1 MGVGSA
7 DTQGSLSRVDERAWP
22 SRGGTAFCLTS
33 IVLAIAAVPWMIRMP
48 AQSSPSAVA
57 PGIVTVDSVVATR
70 GDVNLSIDA
79 PGTVTP
85 LASVMI
91 KARVNG
97 ELTQLAVEEGQLVRQ
112 NDFLA
117 QIDPRPYQAA
127 LKQAQGRLARDQ
139 ALLEQAQLGFPH
151 RATPD
156 EQDDDPQ
163 QQGAAQQARVRQY
176 QGAVAADQA
185 AVDAAKFDLASSR
198 ITSPLS
204 GRVGLRQVDPGNYVQ
219 VGDDRGLATVTQIDP
234 ISVIF
239 TVPEDQVQD
248 IVRRMRAKAPLQVTA
263 FDRSG
268 TTHLAAGRLQ
278 TIDSQVDAGTGTVK
292 LRALFDNKDFGLF
305 PNQMVNAHL
314 QVESLHNV
322 VVVPASAVRRDTHGA
337 YVYLIKAGETVTL
350 QPVSLGPLEG
360 NRQAI
365 SAGVEPGDR
374 VVTGGT
380 YQLREGAKVS
390 SAESE
395 VEADAG
401 DPPSES
407 RHY

>member
-1 MGVGSA
+1 MGVGSV

-22 SRGGTAFCLTS
+22 SRGSAAFWLTS

-48 AQSSPSAVA
+48 AQSSQSAGA
-57 PGIVTVDSVVATR
+57 PGTVTVDSVVAAR
-70 GDVNLSIDA
+70 GDVDLSIDA
-79 PGTVTP
+79 PGTVTS

-139 ALLEQAQLGFPH
+139 ALLEQAQLGLPH
-151 RATPD
+151 RASPA
-156 EQDDDPQ
+156 EQDYDPQ
-163 QQGAAQQARVRQY
+163 QLSVAQQARVRQY

-185 AVDAAKFDLASSR
+185 AVDTAKFDLASSR
-198 ITSPLS
+198 ITSPLA

-219 VGDDRGLATVTQIDP
+219 VGDNRGLATVTQIDP

-239 TVPEDQVQD
+239 TVPGDKVQD
-248 IVRRMRAKAPLQVTA
+248 IVRRMRAKAPLQVVA

-268 TTHLAAGRLQ
+268 ATRLATGRLQ
-278 TIDSQVDAGTGTVK
+278 TIDSQVDADTGTVK

-322 VVVPASAVRRDTHGA
+322 VVVPATAVRRDTHGA

-374 VVTGGT
+374 VITSGT

-395 VEADAG
+395 AEADAG

>member
-7 DTQGSLSRVDERAWP
+7 DTQGSLTRVDERAWP
-22 SRGGTAFCLTS
+22 SRGSAAFWLTS

-48 AQSSPSAVA
+48 ANSSQIAIEPGVMPVESMVA
-57 PGIVTVDSVVATR
+57 AR

-85 LASVMI
+85 LASVMVRT
-91 KARVNG
+91 RVNG
-97 ELTQLAVEEGQLVRQ
+97 RLTQLAVEEGQLVRQ
-112 NDFLA
+112 RDFLA
-117 QIDPRPYQAA
+117 QIDPRPYQAT

-139 ALLEQAQLGFPH
+139 ALLEQAQLGLPH
-151 RATPD
+151 HASPA
-156 EQDDDPQ
+156 EQDYDPQ
-163 QQGAAQQARVRQY
+163 PQSAAQQARVRQY
-176 QGAVAADQA
+176 EGVVAADQA
-185 AVDAAKFDLASSR
+185 AVDTAKLDLASSR
-198 ITSPLS
+198 ITSPLA
-204 GRVGLRQVDPGNYVQ
+204 GRIGLRRVDPGDYIQ
-219 VGDDRGLATVTQIDP
+219 VGDDNGVATVTQIDP

-239 TVPEDQVQD
+239 TVPEDKVQD
-248 IVRRMRAKAPLQVTA
+248 IVRRMRVKAPLQVIA

-268 TTHLAAGRLQ
+268 TTRLASGKLQ

-305 PNQMVNAHL
+305 PNQAVNAHL
-314 QVESLHNV
+314 QVESLHDV

-350 QPVSLGPLEG
+350 QPVSLGPQEG
-360 NRQAI
+360 DRQAI
-365 SAGVEPGDR
+365 STGVEPGDR

-390 SAESE
+390 SAEGE